1 MFGAPMSVT
10 SCTHSSATHFL
21 HPFCPHQTSL
31 EKVSK
36 VFMLAL
42 GAALLWLS
50 YCTTSRRNLYE
61 DAYRQHDEAHKK
73 ALHEKTLT
81 SLETQGTCL
90 ASPSLFS
97 CLDFFQGEY
106 LHILSY
112 ETAPTIFADARL
124 RECPQFEKF
133 LAVPCLISGW
143 FSDDHIV
150 LLLLEKQPDGTY
162 HLEFFDSKGY
172 PIQLNSHANLLR
184 GDLSAFFK
192 IAHFQNNWI
201 RYQWDRYN
209 CGVYILWYLEQRLG
223 GKNAQE
229 IHGTRPDI
237 EAYRLELAQRM
248 RSKPPIH

>member
-1 MFGAPMSVT
+1 MSVP
-10 SCTHSSATHFL
+10 SCTHSSVTHFL

-36 VFMLAL
+36 VFILAL
-42 GAALLWLS
+42 GAILLWLS
-50 YCTTSRRNLYE
+50 YRQISRRTLYV
-61 DAYRQHDEAHKK
+61 DIDRQYNEAHQK
-73 ALHEKTLT
+73 ALHEKAIT

-112 ETAPTIFADARL
+112 ESAPTIFADARL
-124 RECPQFEKF
+124 REGPLFEKF
-133 LAVPCLISGW
+133 LAIPCLISGW
-143 FSDDHIV
+143 FRDDHIV
-150 LLLLEKQPDGTY
+150 LLLLEKQPDGAY
-162 HLEFFDSKGY
+162 QLEFFDSKGY
-172 PIQLNSHANLLR
+172 PIQLNPHASLLR
-184 GDLSAFFK
+184 EDLSTFFT
-192 IAHFQNNWI
+192 IAKFQNNNWI
-201 RYQWDRYN
+201 HYQWDRYN
-209 CGVYILWYLEQRLG
+209 CGVYILWYLEQRLR
-223 GKNAQE
+223 GKKPQE